1 MGMLHVVRP
10 TLNVQGDVE
19 DSWRMGLGLGLGS
32 VDGLYYG

>member
-19 DSWRMGLGLGLGS
+19 DSCRMGLGLGS
-32 VDGLYYG
+32 VDGLYCG